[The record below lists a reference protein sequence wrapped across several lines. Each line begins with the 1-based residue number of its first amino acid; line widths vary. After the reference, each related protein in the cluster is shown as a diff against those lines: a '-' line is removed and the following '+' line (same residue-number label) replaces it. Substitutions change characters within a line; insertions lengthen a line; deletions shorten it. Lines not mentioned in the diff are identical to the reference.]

1 MNNMIHLPGRLSA
14 IMLLASLSLPLMS
27 QGKVVSGIVTDHRN
41 VPIVGVRVCQA
52 GTANC
57 TVTDMSGAFSL
68 MPEPEKAGHLS
79 IICPGF
85 NPAEK
90 VISDTT
96 AFPVR
101 ITLTPM
107 YIPDGVYTNELPANE
122 SSYVITR
129 SAIGIDVI
137 FSDFAEFS
145 SQLGTFNTD
154 AMDYFAVTGP
164 ELGASLPRFYTGFG
178 IGMGYSYKDHH
189 DTVAVNLN
197 NTQFKLSF
205 GYDIISSQRIRMTPV
220 VSLRWLKYRLRNYST
235 DKKVPLDE
243 YLRNREIDLRFNQA
257 IAVAGIN
264 LEYLMYSGQG
274 ARSDYWS
281 LGLFGGYALKLNGK
295 PWVRSDGNRITTTGA
310 IRLQPFTAGF
320 SVSYYTRSGKQQ

>member
-1 MNNMIHLPGRLSA
+1 MNNIINLCGRLSA
-14 IMLLASLSLPLMS
+14 IMLLASLSLPVIA
-27 QGKVVSGIVTDHRN
+27 QEKVVSGIVTDHRN
-41 VPIVGVRVCQA
+41 VPIVGVRVCQT

-57 TVTDMSGAFSL
+57 TVTDLNGAFDL
-68 MPEPEKAGHLS
+68 MPEPDKARHLN
-79 IICPGF
+79 ITCPGF

-96 AFPVR
+96 GLPVR

-107 YIPDGVYTNELPANE
+107 FIPDGVYVNDLPANE
-122 SSYVITR
+122 ASDVITR
-129 SAIGIDVI
+129 SAISMDVL

-164 ELGASLPRFYTGFG
+164 ELGASLPKFYTGFG

-235 DKKVPLDE
+235 DKKVPLDD

-274 ARSDYWS
+274 DRSDYWS
-281 LGLFGGYALKLNGK
+281 LGLFGGYAVKLNRK
-295 PWVRSDGNRITTTGA
+295 PWIHSGGNRITTDNE
-310 IRLQPFTAGF
+310 IMLKPFTAGF
-320 SVSYYTRSGKQQ
+320 SVSFYTR

>member
-1 MNNMIHLPGRLSA
+1 MNNMINVYGRLSA
-14 IMLLASLSLPLMS
+14 IMLLASLSLPLIS
-27 QGKVVSGIVTDHRN
+27 QGKMVSGIVTDHRN
-41 VPIVGVRVCQA
+41 VPIVGVRVCQT

-57 TVTDMSGAFSL
+57 TVTDMNGAFHL
-68 MPEPEKAGHLS
+68 MQEPDKAGHLNIS
-79 IICPGF
+79 CPGF

-96 AFPVR
+96 RLPVR
-101 ITLTPM
+101 INLTPM
-107 YIPDGVYTNELPANE
+107 YVTDGVYVNDIPANE
-122 SSYVITR
+122 APVVISR
-129 SAIGIDVI
+129 SAISMDVL
-137 FSDFAEFS
+137 FSDFAGFS

-178 IGMGYSYKDHH
+178 IGMGYSYKDNH

-205 GYDIISSQRIRMTPV
+205 GYDIISSQRIRMTPLI
-220 VSLRWLKYRLRNYST
+220 SLRWLKYRLRNYST

-274 ARSDYWS
+274 DRSDYWS
-281 LGLFGGYALKLNGK
+281 LGLFGGYAIKLNQK
-295 PWVRSDGNRITTTGA
+295 PWIRSDGNRITTTGA

-320 SVSYYTRSGKQQ
+320 SISYYTRSGK

>member
-1 MNNMIHLPGRLSA
+1 MLLLSA
-14 IMLLASLSLPLMS
+14 LAHPVLSQVTM
-27 QGKVVSGIVTDHRN
+27 VTGIVTDHRN
-41 VPIVGVRVCQA
+41 VPIVGVRVCQVSS
-52 GTANC
+52 TSC
-57 TVTDMSGAFSL
+57 TVTDMNGAFHL
-68 MPEPEKAGHLS
+68 MLEPDKARHLN
-79 IICPGF
+79 ITCPGF

-96 AFPVR
+96 AFPVK
-101 ITLTPM
+101 ISLLPM
-107 YIPDGVYTNELPANE
+107 YMPDEVFTNDFPENE
-122 SSYVITR
+122 RPDVISR
-129 SAIGIDVI
+129 SALSLDLL
-137 FSDFAEFS
+137 FSNFSEFS
-145 SQLGTFNTD
+145 SQLGSFNTD

-164 ELGASLPRFYTGFG
+164 ELGASFPRFYTGFG
-178 IGMGYSYKDHH
+178 IAWGYSYRNDY
-189 DTVAVNLN
+189 DTVSVDLN
-197 NTQFKLSF
+197 NTQYKLSF
-205 GYDIISSQRIRMTPV
+205 GYDIISSHRIRMTPL

-235 DKKVPLDE
+235 EKKVPLEE
-243 YLRNREIDLRFNQA
+243 YIRNREIDLRFNQA

-320 SVSYYTRSGKQQ
+320 SISYYTRSGKQQ